1 MNNSVILTFFIGQL
15 IVQTVLYF
23 TLARPFI
30 NKPISKYLPK
40 ILPTALVIENLAIS
54 VLVMIFTSSGAS
66 AGMTNLMASVLL
78 GVVMAIDCKVLLN
91 NKTKQQKEEF
101 DEYFVQK

>member
-1 MNNSVILTFFIGQL
+1 
-15 IVQTVLYF
+15 
-23 TLARPFI
+23 
-30 NKPISKYLPK
+30 
-40 ILPTALVIENLAIS
+40 
-54 VLVMIFTSSGAS
+54 MIFTSSGAS